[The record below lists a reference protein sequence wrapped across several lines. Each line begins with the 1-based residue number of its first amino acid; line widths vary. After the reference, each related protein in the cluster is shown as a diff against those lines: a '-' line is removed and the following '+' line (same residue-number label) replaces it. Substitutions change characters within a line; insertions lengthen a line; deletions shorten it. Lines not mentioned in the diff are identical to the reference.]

1 MNRKTGFF
9 IFACLTLF
17 ILMNTVAAVSES
29 ESDVYIFN
37 INEGDIFIEKS
48 PSSDFR
54 SAGDLLKVTYADGD
68 VVDFI
73 PAEVHM
79 IIVGNGTATSNSII
93 VNGKGLSE
101 QTVFHLIL
109 KDTLWDARKT
119 AKQSGSDVIYAKNN
133 PKVELTFLENNT
145 LIVDSNL
152 KARFED
158 GSVVY
163 FDNTTIPYDDLSAA
177 SNGTI
182 KFKGFEIS
190 ENGTAKIGSLSID
203 NETVRIGM
211 LLFNKEGVRLNKETD
226 FVQHSISGIGYLITV
241 FLYFF

>member
-1 MNRKTGFF
+1 MNRKAVFY

-17 ILMNTVAAVSES
+17 FLVNAAAALES
-29 ESDVYIFN
+29 ESDLYVFN
-37 INEGDIFIEKS
+37 INEGDVFIEKS

-54 SAGDLLKVTYADGD
+54 SAGDLLKVTYADGE
-68 VVDFI
+68 VIDFI
-73 PAEVHM
+73 PAEAHIM
-79 IIVGNGTATSNSII
+79 ITGNGTATTNGII

-109 KDTLWDARKT
+109 KDTLWDARRT
-119 AKQSGSDVIYAKNN
+119 AKQSGSEIIYAKNN
-133 PKVELTFLENNT
+133 PKVELNFLENNT
-145 LIVDSNL
+145 LIIDDNL

-163 FDNTTIPYDDLSAA
+163 FDNTTLPYDDLSAA
-177 SNGTI
+177 SKGTI
-182 KFKGFEIS
+182 KFKGFEIT
-190 ENGTAKIGSLSID
+190 ENGTATIGSLSID

-211 LLFNKEGVRLNKETD
+211 FLFNEEGVQLNKETD
-226 FVQHSISGIGYLITV
+226 FVQHSLSGIHYLMTV